1 MQRKYKGLFGQAGA
15 MVEAGV
21 TVTRSQSRQR
31 GVQEALHRRSQENL
45 QQGFTLIEIMV
56 VLVILGMLVAAVAPQ
71 LLGRTDQA
79 MVTVAQQ
86 DIRTLA
92 NALDLYKLDNKQY
105 PSSDQGLQALVTRPS
120 GFPEAKNW
128 NPDGYI
134 KRLPKDPWDNDYQY
148 ISPGSNGPFDVFSYG
163 ADGKE
168 GGEGFDADIGN
179 WNTN

>member
-1 MQRKYKGLFGQAGA
+1 M
-15 MVEAGV
+15 
-21 TVTRSQSRQR
+21 SRHK
-31 GVQEALHRRSQENL
+31 QE
-45 QQGFTLIEIMV
+45 GFTLIEIMV
-56 VLVILGMLVAAVAPQ
+56 VLVILGLLVAAVAPQ

-86 DIRTLA
+86 DIRTLSQ
-92 NALDLYKLDNKQY
+92 ALDMYRLDNKNY
-105 PSSDQGLQALVTRPS
+105 PSTEQGLDALVSQPS

-148 ISPGSNGPFDVFSYG
+148 ISPGVNGKIDIFSYG

-168 GGEGFDADIGN
+168 GGEGYDADIGN
-179 WNTN
+179 WNVD